1 MFALF
6 IKNSVQTES
15 HPNPNRNDYGGE
27 FERWKCQFKL
37 QSPSCY
43 SQSFVL
49 LLRLWRDYVLRFVK
63 YWSLLAGM
71 PRAFSQ
77 PCIISFFQPFG
88 CPWRPCH
95 RTRLKVWSM
104 KLLKTTCC
112 TLIYYVKELC
122 CCVTYRAYFGRTS
135 CPCRKSWISLP
146 LSQAIY

>member
-1 MFALF
+1 MPFSSKIACRQKAIQIRAETTVAANL
-6 IKNSVQTES
+6 KDENANS
-15 HPNPNRNDYGGE
+15 NYN
-27 FERWKCQFKL
+27 
-37 QSPSCY
+37 
-43 SQSFVL
+43 L
-49 LLRLWRDYVLRFVK
+49 LLVTANHLFYYYVCGVITF
-63 YWSLLAGM
+63 WDSWNIGHLLAGM

-77 PCIISFFQPFG
+77 PCIISFFQPFL

-135 CPCRKSWISLP
+135 CPCRKSWIFLS